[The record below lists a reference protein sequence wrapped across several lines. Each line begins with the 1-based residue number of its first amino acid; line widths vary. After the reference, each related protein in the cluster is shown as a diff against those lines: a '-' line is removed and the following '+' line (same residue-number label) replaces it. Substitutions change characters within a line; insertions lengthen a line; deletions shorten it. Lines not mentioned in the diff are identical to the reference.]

1 MIIFILVA
9 IVLISVGLSFLSLR
23 HELKKTKHEEKV
35 EKDLAKGK
43 VLFYSPSSEPPSEG
57 VS

>member
-1 MIIFILVA
+1 MIIL
-9 IVLISVGLSFLSLR
+9 IVVGIALISVGLSFVSLR

-43 VLFYSPSSEPPSEG
+43 VLFYSPSSEPPAAD